1 MNLVWEFSIDP
12 VCIHYLSIHMYPSFL
27 SDLGPD
33 DGRVNLIQQSIPRLE
48 TFPYIVIVHDIPV
61 IAQDNGLPTQEGL
74 KKSPL

>member
-12 VCIHYLSIHMYPSFL
+12 ECIHYLSIHIL
-27 SDLGPD
+27 SYLGPD
-33 DGRVNLIQQSIPRLE
+33 DGNLIQWSIPRLE

-61 IAQDNGLPTQEGL
+61 ITQDNGVPTQEGL